1 MPETAQLPKPGQIA
15 RIRQRTYLVEEIVKP
30 KRVADCTLVKLS
42 CVDDDNQGAPLDVL
56 WEKELDPQVL
66 TSEAWDSIAA
76 KGFDES
82 KLFAAYLNT
91 LKWNCVTSTDPKLFQ
106 SPFRAGIRLD
116 AYQLEPLRKALLLP
130 RVNLFIAD
138 DVGLG
143 KTIEAGLIAR
153 ELLLR
158 KKVREILVSCPPS
171 MLFQWK
177 EELEARFGLT
187 FEILDKEYMKRVRR
201 ERGFSVNPWSTHTRF
216 LISHRL
222 LIDEAYAGPLRDHL
236 GTFRSGSMLILDE
249 AHHAAPSSGQ
259 KYAIDS
265 QITRSVRDLA
275 PRFEHRL
282 FLSATPHN
290 GHSNSF
296 SALLEILDPQR
307 FCRGVPVSAK
317 HRDETIVRRI
327 KEDIREIQGGFPKR
341 RVVQITID
349 GLPEDAPELKLSRLL
364 NDYRNTRE
372 ERLKNESKSKQAASG
387 LLIIGL
393 QQRLLSSI
401 EAFAKTMKV
410 HRNTVKRQWEK
421 LNPESASHGRSSRD
435 DQPLLVAAE
444 LKPTYDSNSSL
455 NAPHVLQSD
464 LLAGSIDS
472 DDERA
477 LLTEEEMESEV
488 EAQVEAVS
496 ATTVGPIE
504 DATSRQLFT
513 REQELLAQMTDIA
526 EQSRGQ
532 TDARTKKL
540 IDWIRENMCPN
551 LGKKDAQWNDTRVL
565 IFTEYDDTKRYL
577 VSRLEAAIAGSHRSD
592 ARINIFHGPTPPAKR
607 EEIKQAFNAHPQ
619 KHPVRILI
627 ATDAA
632 REGLNLQAHCNN
644 LVHFDVPWNPSRMEQ
659 RNGRI
664 DRKLQSKDE
673 VFCHYFVYEQRPE
686 DRILHV
692 LVRKTETIK
701 RELGSLSQVIDAK
714 LTKSLSLGI
723 RHDSIQNLE
732 LEIASTDIDATR
744 RAAIEEELEASRE
757 RQTHLREQIDRLR
770 SLLEKSRKSIG
781 LSDEHFQSAISCSL
795 RLLGG
800 GDLGFGTGRG
810 EDKKLDLIPDPQS
823 QSTTPQFRFPAID
836 ERSGADPTWAETMD
850 TLRVPRKRDEK
861 LWDWR
866 RQSPIRPVVFE
877 DTGMVGDDVVHLHLE
892 QRVVQRLLGR
902 FSAQGFVH
910 HDLSRACFAQA
921 TDSIP
926 RVVLLG
932 RLALYG
938 NGAARLHEELIP
950 VTARWVDP
958 NIRKGPLSPYAKD
971 AEAKTMNLLDDSLLN
986 GAGIKL
992 TPEVVTQLQEAAAKD
1007 IQELLPHL
1015 QTRGEEY
1022 AADAEKKL
1030 AARGV
1035 AESNAMR
1042 EILETQRDHLRTR
1055 LKKYETFD
1063 PKEWLFNIQDLEE
1076 AELEQLEANKR
1087 FWQERL
1093 DELKEELKTEPDRIA
1108 SLYEVQAT
1116 RIEPV
1121 GLVYLWPENG

>member
-1 MPETAQLPKPGQIA
+1 MPETAQIPKPGQIA
-15 RIRQRTYLVEEIVKP
+15 RIRQRTYLVEQIVKP
-30 KRVADCTLVKLS
+30 KRAADSTLVKLS
-42 CVDDDNQGAPLDVL
+42 CVDDDNQGAPLEVL

-66 TSEAWDSIAA
+66 TSEAWESIAA

-158 KKVREILVSCPPS
+158 KKVREIFVSCPPS

-187 FEILDKEYMKRVRR
+187 FEILDKDYMNRVRR

-341 RVVQITID
+341 RVVQLTID

-364 NDYRNTRE
+364 NEYRNTRE

-401 EAFAKTMKV
+401 EAFAKTLKV

-421 LNPESASHGRSSRD
+421 LNAAPPSEIRPASND
-435 DQPLLVAAE
+435 DHPLLRAAE
-444 LKPTYDSNSSL
+444 LKPSYDLGSSDETSHTL
-455 NAPHVLQSD
+455 RAD
-464 LLAGSIDS
+464 LLSGSIDN
-472 DDERA
+472 DDDRA
-477 LLTEEEMESEV
+477 TLTEEEMEIEV
-488 EAQVEAVS
+488 ETQVEAVS
-496 ATTVGPIE
+496 ATTVGPTA
-504 DATSRQLFT
+504 DATSKRLFA
-513 REQELLAQMTDIA
+513 REQELLAEMTDVA
-526 EQSRGQ
+526 EQARGQ
-532 TDARTKKL
+532 TDTRTKKL
-540 IDWIRENMCPN
+540 IDWIRQNMCPQ
-551 LGKKDAQWNDTRVL
+551 LGQKDAQWNDTRVL

-577 VSRLEAAIAGSHRSD
+577 VTRLEAAIAGSHRAD
-592 ARINIFHGPTPPAKR
+592 ARINIFHGPTPPVKR
-607 EEIKQAFNAHPQ
+607 EEIKQAFNSSPH

-644 LVHFDVPWNPSRMEQ
+644 LFHFDVPWNPSRMEQ

-673 VFCHYFVYEQRPE
+673 VFCHYFVYQQRPE
-686 DRILHV
+686 DRILQV
-692 LVRKTETIK
+692 LVRKTETIR

-723 RHDSIQNLE
+723 RHDAIQNLE
-732 LEIASTDIDATR
+732 SEIDSTDIDPNR

-757 RQTHLREQIDRLR
+757 RQTKLREQIDRLR

-795 RLLGG
+795 QLLGA
-800 GDLGFGTGRG
+800 G
-810 EDKKLDLIPDPQS
+810 ELKLESNQS
-823 QSTTPQFRFPAID
+823 LTTTFRFPSID

-850 TLRVPRKRDEK
+850 TLRVPRKKDEK

-877 DTGMVGDDVVHLHLE
+877 DTGMVGDEVVHLHLE

-958 NIRKGPLSPYAKD
+958 NIRKGQLSPYAKD
-971 AEAKTMNLLDDSLLN
+971 AETKTMNLLDDSLLN
-986 GAGIKL
+986 AAGIKL
-992 TPEVVTQLQEAAAKD
+992 TPEVIAQLQAAAAKD
-1007 IQELLPHL
+1007 IHELLPHL
-1015 QTRGEEY
+1015 QTRGEDY
-1022 AADAEKKL
+1022 AAEAEKKL

-1076 AELEQLEANKR
+1076 AEIEQLEANKR
-1087 FWQERL
+1087 FWQQRL
-1093 DELKEELKTEPDRIA
+1093 DELKEELKTEPERIA

>member
-1 MPETAQLPKPGQIA
+1 MSQTIDTLQPGQIA
-15 RIRQRTYLVEEIVKP
+15 RVRQRTYLVEQIVKP
-30 KRVADCTLVKLS
+30 KRAADSTLVKLS
-42 CVDDDNQGAPLDVL
+42 CVDDDNQGAPLEVL

-66 TSEAWDSIAA
+66 TSEAWESIAA

-158 KKVREILVSCPPS
+158 KKVREIFVSCPPS

-187 FEILDKEYMKRVRR
+187 FEILDKDYMKRVRR

-236 GTFRSGSMLILDE
+236 GTFRSGSLLILDE

-364 NDYRNTRE
+364 NEYRNTRE
-372 ERLKNESKSKQAASG
+372 ERLKSESKSKQAASG

-401 EAFAKTMKV
+401 EAFAKTLKV

-421 LNPESASHGRSSRD
+421 LNEIPSSNSRSTSGESK
-435 DQPLLVAAE
+435 PLLLAAE
-444 LKPTYDSNSSL
+444 SNQTYELGLSPVTAERL
-455 NAPHVLQSD
+455 RSD
-464 LLAGSIDS
+464 LLSGSIDN

-477 LLTEEEMESEV
+477 TLTEEEMESEV

-496 ATTVGPIE
+496 ATTVGPTT
-504 DATSRQLFT
+504 DAISKQLFA
-513 REQELLAQMTDIA
+513 REQELLAEMTDIA

-540 IDWIRENMCPN
+540 IDWIRENMCPQ

-644 LVHFDVPWNPSRMEQ
+644 LFHFDVPWNPSRMEQ

-732 LEIASTDIDATR
+732 SEIDSTDIDPNR

-795 RLLGG
+795 ALLGN
-800 GDLGFGTGRG
+800 
-810 EDKKLDLIPDPQS
+810 DKLEAVKDESGLS
-823 QSTTPQFRFPAID
+823 KFRFPAID

-950 VTARWVDP
+950 VTARWIDP
-958 NIRKGPLSPYAKD
+958 KIRKGQLSPYAKD

-992 TPEVVTQLQEAAAKD
+992 TPEVVAQLQEAAAKD

-1042 EILETQRDHLRTR
+1042 EILETQR
-1055 LKKYETFD
+1055 KYLTD
-1063 PKEWLFNIQDLEE
+1063 TIKRISKLNP
-1076 AELEQLEANKR
+1076 EQLRFDFGDEEDELLQLDANKR
-1087 FWQERL
+1087 YWTKRL
-1093 DELKEELKTEPDRIA
+1093 EELKEELKTEPDRIA
-1108 SLYEVQAT
+1108 NIYEVQAK

-1121 GLVYLWPENG
+1121 GLVYLWPITG